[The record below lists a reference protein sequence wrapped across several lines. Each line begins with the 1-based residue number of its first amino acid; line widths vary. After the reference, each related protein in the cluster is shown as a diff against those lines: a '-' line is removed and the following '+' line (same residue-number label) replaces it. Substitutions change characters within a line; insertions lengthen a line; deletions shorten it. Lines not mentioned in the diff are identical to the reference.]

1 MNMKLNRTS
10 YALLIALAGTVAFAG
25 CKKDNT
31 EDMAAPPAAS
41 EPMTETTPAPA
52 PMEPAAPVAT
62 TSVTVGNTAAADKS
76 VASVS
81 TFAPSDKIIVSV
93 NTQAADAA
101 NANIDAKLTYQDGQV
116 AAQKS
121 AAGTADG
128 MGTTNIEFSNDKPW
142 PAGTYKVD
150 VMVNGQP
157 AGMTQQIEVK

>member
-10 YALLIALAGTVAFAG
+10 YALLIVLAGTVAFAG
-25 CKKDNT
+25 CKKDNPD
-31 EDMAAPPAAS
+31 DMATPPAAS
-41 EPMTETTPAPA
+41 EPMTEPAPA
-52 PMEPAAPVAT
+52 PMEPAAPVVT

-101 NANIDAKLTYQDGQV
+101 NASIDAKLTYQDGQV

-121 AAGTADG
+121 ASGTADG

-142 PAGTYKVD
+142 PTGTYKVD
-150 VMVNGQP
+150 VMVNGQA